1 MACQAT
7 PDEATSLLPSP
18 LRPAGRS
25 SSWAQPIL
33 HDEQREFFI
42 PLVGAV
48 FITSETSSSS
58 PSEPPFFV
66 PGVCPPP
73 LGIRFMSPC
82 AAHARWRGFRLR
94 QGSAET
100 SRGSGSFCSP
110 IQGASPLSTLY
121 RPCRDSLLAAAAHA
135 AEISLNHVVMKFH
148 RSDFT
153 DDTVGDFTARISGA
167 HHQNPPAPRRG
178 LTSFSS
184 SL

>member
-1 MACQAT
+1 
-7 PDEATSLLPSP
+7 
-18 LRPAGRS
+18 
-25 SSWAQPIL
+25 
-33 HDEQREFFI
+33 
-42 PLVGAV
+42 
-48 FITSETSSSS
+48 
-58 PSEPPFFV
+58 
-66 PGVCPPP
+66 
-73 LGIRFMSPC
+73 MSPC

-167 HHQNPPAPRRG
+167 HLKKTAAASAAGNIPHCALFIVHCLVP
-178 LTSFSS
+178 
-184 SL
+184 